1 MLAGLRNKNPNI
13 EIPESYAKT
22 DENLDA
28 LVAAIT
34 AREAAQGRTIP
45 RTDSQPLT
53 ARQEGWTGRIGMLH
67 GKRPKVSRYP
77 HRSSLVY

>member
-1 MLAGLRNKNPNI
+1 MLAGLRNKYPNI